1 MSSQQQHLQGRFL
14 EAYEFAIRTHIA
26 RRIAPEDE
34 AMAQR
39 YPKLTI
45 LAMSRDFQATVARDI
60 LLAKQMQELGTAS
73 SDEIFERTAAI
84 GKELGKKYLKP
95 EVRPSDEAFEVAQ
108 AKLRKK
114 QLEEGDDA

>member
-1 MSSQQQHLQGRFL
+1 MASPQQLQGRFL
-14 EAYEFAIRTHIA
+14 EAYEFALRTHIH

-34 AMAQR
+34 ALAQR

-45 LAMSRDFQATVARDI
+45 LAMSREFQATTARDI

-95 EVRPSDEAFEVAQ
+95 EHRPSDEAFEVAQ